1 MDFGVIY
8 MQDKAATRAAMWLGA
23 FIFVLF
29 ILVPFFVW
37 WLFIPLYILLLI
49 IGAKRKFKVD
59 NPNFIFLFPLAPF
72 TAALVLCLAF
82 WWCIPLI
89 VNLANDLFE
98 TFRSIFINS
107 NSPIVFLKD
116 EISDEKCYLYFILF
130 FGGSVSSFFSIM
142 SIACMEPLS
151 STKQY
156 HKINTRS
163 KWKWDK
169 NDNIDA
175 YCRALRKSVKPKSCE
190 QMNLSQENK
199 LFREQQYNV
208 EKWKQRQNRKQQK
221 RQNKHL

>member
-72 TAALVLCLAF
+72 AAALVLCLAF

-151 STKQY
+151 LTKQY

-175 YCRALRKSVKPKSCE
+175 YCRASRKSVKPKSCE

-199 LFREQQYNV
+199 LYREQQYNV

-221 RQNKHL
+221 RQNKNL

>member
-1 MDFGVIY
+1 M
-8 MQDKAATRAAMWLGA
+8 
-23 FIFVLF
+23 
-29 ILVPFFVW
+29 
-37 WLFIPLYILLLI
+37 
-49 IGAKRKFKVD
+49 
-59 NPNFIFLFPLAPF
+59 
-72 TAALVLCLAF
+72 
-82 WWCIPLI
+82 
-89 VNLANDLFE
+89 NLANDLFE

-116 EISDEKCYLYFILF
+116 KISDEKCYLYFILF

-151 STKQY
+151 LTKQY

-175 YCRALRKSVKPKSCE
+175 YCRASRKSVKPKSCE

-199 LFREQQYNV
+199 LYREQQYNV